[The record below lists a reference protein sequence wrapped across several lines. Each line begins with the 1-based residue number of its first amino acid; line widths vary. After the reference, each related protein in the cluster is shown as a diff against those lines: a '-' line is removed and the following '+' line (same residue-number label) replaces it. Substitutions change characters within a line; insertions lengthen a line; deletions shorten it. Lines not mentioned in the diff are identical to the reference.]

1 MVGKSC
7 TRAPQLVINWYVFIA
22 LHIHFTFHFTNASS
36 SLLGEQHKQW
46 SWVPAW
52 PPWSNAAIEDAPAL
66 LPLLPGVD
74 HHLPGLSPPSPPHNF
89 NRAFFR
95 FGFRLPAAQE
105 AAPELD
111 RAPERLA
118 GQLRGGLERQRGR
131 VERGRFLLHLDQVSF
146 FCYFVIGKQVEFL
159 LLL

>member
-7 TRAPQLVINWYVFIA
+7 TQAPQLVINWYVFIEF
-22 LHIHFTFHFTNASS
+22 HIHFTFHFTNASS

-111 RAPERLA
+111 RASERLTR
-118 GQLRGGLERQRGR
+118 QLRGGLERQRGR

-146 FCYFVIGKQVEFL
+146 FCYHL
-159 LLL
+159 LFCYWQTG